1 MHVPKVSIGMPVYNG
16 EKYLREAIASLLE
29 QDYTDFELI
38 ISDNASVD
46 RTAEI
51 CLELARQDPR
61 IRYYC
66 NETNL
71 GAGPNFRR
79 VFEVARGE
87 FFKWACSD
95 DVHRPGCLRRLVEV
109 LELAPER
116 VMLVAPHSEIID
128 EESAVVRARKVEHLH
143 TTRPKPHQRL
153 AEILPKMGIVAAQ
166 FGLFR
171 RKSLAKTRLLDDFHS
186 SDLVL
191 MAELA
196 MLGEIWEIDEI
207 LFAYRYHMEV
217 STLINRTKKEFAL
230 WFNPKASGQAL
241 KRTLFR
247 EYFRSIKRL
256 PLSPLERGLC
266 AGVIVQTWLARKNR
280 FLAKRLKK
288 A

>member
-1 MHVPKVSIGMPVYNG
+1 MHTPKVSIGMPVYNG
-16 EKYLREAIASLLE
+16 EKYLREAIISLLE

-51 CLELARQDPR
+51 CLEFARNDPR
-61 IRYYC
+61 IRYYR
-66 NETNL
+66 NETNI

-79 VFEVARGE
+79 VFELAERE
-87 FFKWACSD
+87 FFKWACHD

-109 LELAPER
+109 LESAPEK
-116 VMLVAPHSEIID
+116 VMLVAPRAEIID

-153 AEILPKMGIVAAQ
+153 AEILPKIELVPAQ

-171 RKSLAKTRLLDDFHS
+171 RKALAKTRLIDDFHS

-191 MAELA
+191 LAELA

-207 LFAYRYHMEV
+207 LFARRYHMEV

-230 WFNPKASGQAL
+230 WFNPKATGQAL
-241 KRTLFR
+241 KRTLLL

-266 AGVIVQTWLARKNR
+266 AGVIVQSSWARKNR
-280 FLAKRLKK
+280 FLTKRLKK
-288 A
+288 T